1 MPEILDYGGY
11 LLDFELNEEFLHG
24 KRVLDLGAGARLF
37 AYDAIDHSLCQT
49 VSLDENSAGWQSLN
63 LWAKKQLAK
72 GKNPTVETYLA
83 MGQNSVEAKAQ
94 VLPFPAESFDIVFS
108 RSVVPQMLPTAE
120 DSANAL
126 AEIIRVL
133 AVDGS
138 AFFYPIMMEH
148 WTPEK
153 KEETGC
159 LIACLEEDQSLEL
172 ELVPIIFRET
182 GNPGHM
188 LRLTKLRRTVT

>member
-72 GKNPTVETYLA
+72 GKNPTVETISPWVKTASKPRLRYYRSR
-83 MGQNSVEAKAQ
+83 QNLSTSS
-94 VLPFPAESFDIVFS
+94 FPALS
-108 RSVVPQMLPTAE
+108 
-120 DSANAL
+120 
-126 AEIIRVL
+126 
-133 AVDGS
+133 
-138 AFFYPIMMEH
+138 YP
-148 WTPEK
+148 K
-153 KEETGC
+153 C
-159 LIACLEEDQSLEL
+159 SQ
-172 ELVPIIFRET
+172 
-182 GNPGHM
+182 
-188 LRLTKLRRTVT
+188 LRRIPPMPSQKLFASWQSMAVPFSIPL